1 VQCTVWVGTS
11 ILTQSVYEQSSSSSS
26 ENNEDDDRDRVP
38 PPFVLTY
45 IGMSVLALLLPIR
58 HLLDQWRRRRRAHA
72 TALQQRLGRSTTT
85 NSTNNDDPTSINAC
99 DSKTMRLIPCIDIT
113 PAPSFDTVDA
123 KWSIA
128 SDLSDYLDI
137 TIYSTHQLA
146 VQKEIKQWNHRRHLW
161 AALLLTPAM
170 FLADWS
176 FNMALLRTSVPSAT
190 VLVSMQSV
198 FCFLL
203 AVLTHLEAF
212 SAMKLVGVVV
222 CVVGTALTTVDD
234 MVMTTTTSGTG
245 GVDQNLTNDVD
256 NGNHTLLVGDAL
268 ALLAALL
275 YAAYTIQVR
284 IFCPENETLYSMPL
298 LLGYIGMLC
307 LVVLAPVGAYVIYH
321 HAASLTPYVL
331 AMIVLKGLLDFC
343 ITEYCLIK
351 AICLTNATVATV
363 GLGLTIP
370 LAFLANWAMGKTSMT
385 DDDGDDFAVLGS
397 TYGLLGAVA
406 VAIGFV
412 VVNVA
417 PDDHHPNNVVPPT
430 TPPNHGNAAA
440 AATANAT
447 EPSPRG
453 ASDECIDDD
462 KKIVEQP

>member
-1 VQCTVWVGTS
+1 
-11 ILTQSVYEQSSSSSS
+11 VYEQSSSSSS
-26 ENNEDDDRDRVP
+26 SENNNENEDRVP

-45 IGMSVLALLLPIR
+45 IGMSVLAFLLPIR
-58 HLLDQWRRRRRAHA
+58 HLLDQWRRRRRA
-72 TALQQRLGRSTTT
+72 LQQRLGRKTMTTT
-85 NSTNNDDPTSINAC
+85 CTINNDVPHSINVC
-99 DSKTMRLIPCIDIT
+99 DSKTIRLIPCMDVT

-128 SDLSDYLDI
+128 SDLSDYVDI

-234 MVMTTTTSGTG
+234 MVMTTTTTSGTG
-245 GVDQNLTNDVD
+245 GVDQDRTNDVD

-385 DDDGDDFAVLGS
+385 DDNGDDFAVLGS

-417 PDDHHPNNVVPPT
+417 PDDHRPNNVVPPT
-430 TPPNHGNAAA
+430 TSPSNGNAANT
-440 AATANAT
+440 ATADMGG
-447 EPSPRG
+447 PSPPRG
-453 ASDECIDDD
+453 APDECIGDD